1 MKVVRV
7 LGLLCCLLGR
17 ALSASAQETVTWTP
31 PEPEQVPFVPEDA
44 GTLSQLAVTF
54 EATYGE
60 LQALGDRKLP
70 RRLEGKDRV
79 TQGSLTG
86 EVRYTVTREGALK
99 VRPEGGGIALEVP
112 LAFKA
117 RFSGGA
123 GGLGL
128 PFSAEADGSLTAT
141 LVTRPVLNPDWT
153 VSTRPVVRL
162 AWRKAPG
169 IHVLGA
175 RLTFQGLADRFLND
189 WVESK
194 KARLDP
200 ILNENLKLKQRAEK
214 VWKDL
219 GKPLKIGE
227 EPPLWLVVRP
237 ERFRASALETG
248 PGGVKLSA
256 GLDARITALAG
267 AIPVLP
273 LAYPSL
279 PPLATGGPLDGAFRV
294 ILPATVHYA
303 FINGLIA
310 QNWSGRDVDLP
321 MGGKVHLERFGVGGS
336 GDRFVI
342 TAEVTGT
349 GSEGRSAQG
358 RMQLSGK
365 PVYDP
370 ATRTLRVTGLTADP
384 GTVRAVSA
392 QAAWLLEGPWI
403 QALGDSLVF
412 PVGERLDQLRSLLE
426 GALAGGRPYGDLVL
440 TGKVEGLGVVGVRVD
455 GQGIHARGEAHGTL
469 KVGPRK

>member
-1 MKVVRV
+1 MKRIAWCLV
-7 LGLLCCLLGR
+7 LWGLLVGGVLPAAAEGI
-17 ALSASAQETVTWTP
+17 TWTA
-31 PEPEQVPFVPEDA
+31 PEPEQAPFVPEAA

-70 RRLEGKDRV
+70 RKLEGRDGV
-79 TQGSLTG
+79 SQGALKG
-86 EVRYTVTREGALK
+86 EVRYTVTREGAPK
-99 VRPEGGGIALEVP
+99 VRSEGGGIALDVP

-123 GGLGL
+123 ALGL
-128 PFSAEADGSLTAT
+128 PFAAEADGALTAT

-153 VSTRPVVRL
+153 VSTRPTVRL
-162 AWRKAPG
+162 VWRKAPG
-169 IHVLGA
+169 IQVLGA
-175 RLTFQGLADRFLND
+175 RITFQGLADRFLND

-200 ILNENLKLKQRAEK
+200 ILNENLKLKQRAEG

-219 GKPLKIGE
+219 LQPLKIGE
-227 EPPLWLVVRP
+227 QPPLWLLVSP
-237 ERFRASALETG
+237 ERFRASALEMS
-248 PGGVKLSA
+248 PGSVKLSA

-267 AIPVLP
+267 AVPVRP
-273 LAYPSL
+273 LSAPSL
-279 PPLATGGPLDGAFRV
+279 PPLAVGGALDGSFRV

-336 GDRFVI
+336 GDRFVV

-349 GSEGRSAQG
+349 GSDGRAAQG
-358 RMQLSGK
+358 RMQFTGK

-370 ATRTLRVTGLTADP
+370 ATRSLRVIGLTADP
-384 GTVRAVSA
+384 GTVREVSA

-412 PVGERLDQLRSLLE
+412 PVGERLDQLRAALE
-426 GALAGGRPYGDLVL
+426 AALVDRPYGEL
-440 TGKVEGLGVVGVRVD
+440 TLSGKVDGLGVVGVRVD

-469 KVGPRK
+469 TVRPRK